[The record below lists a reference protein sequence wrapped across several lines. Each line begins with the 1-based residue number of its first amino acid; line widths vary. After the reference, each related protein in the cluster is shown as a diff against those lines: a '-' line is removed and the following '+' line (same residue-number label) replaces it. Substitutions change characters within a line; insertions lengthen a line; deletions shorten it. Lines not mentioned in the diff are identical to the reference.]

1 MIQLSL
7 YGKLNDRFW
16 FSFFHEA
23 AHLLLHASNKEEKS
37 SIFLDDLGA
46 TYADDPKEHEAN
58 EWARDWLIPPE
69 DAQALRWLNR
79 KEEIIDFA
87 DRLNIHPGIVVGRLQ
102 HEGIIDYRWFNELKQ
117 SLPVELLTA

>member
-1 MIQLSL
+1 MISALRMLMTPRSM
-7 YGKLNDRFW
+7 
-16 FSFFHEA
+16 
-23 AHLLLHASNKEEKS
+23 
-37 SIFLDDLGA
+37 
-46 TYADDPKEHEAN
+46 N